1 MEDRVVHLP
10 AREIAIRELNSLR
23 GRLCAV
29 VESAGLPLKQERA
42 IVTLLK
48 NLSFQNQAVIE
59 RLLTELD
66 DGRLFPVVGNRLS
79 LPDKNGDKPTL
90 NG

>member
-1 MEDRVVHLP
+1 MDKVVERLP

-29 VESAGLPLKQERA
+29 IESAGLPYKQERA
-42 IVTLLK
+42 IITLIK

-59 RLLTELD
+59 RVLEELD
-66 DGRLFPVVGNRLS
+66 TDGKLFTVVNN
-79 LPDKNGDKPTL
+79 KIKL
-90 NG
+90 NDD

>member
-1 MEDRVVHLP
+1 MERVVERLP

-29 VESAGLPLKQERA
+29 IESAGLPYKQERA
-42 IVTLLK
+42 IITLIK

-59 RLLTELD
+59 KLLEELD
-66 DGRLFPVVGNRLS
+66 TDGKLFTVVNNKLTQE
-79 LPDKNGDKPTL
+79 N
-90 NG
+90 